1 MIKMCAKSR
10 GARVRYHKISA
21 HLLDIAHLL
30 GCLLILPLHDV
41 AFDDVVMQ

>member
-1 MIKMCAKSR
+1 MCDKSR
-10 GARVRYHKISA
+10 GASVLISHTISA

-30 GCLLILPLHDV
+30 GCLLILPLHYV